1 MDSLSVGEFSCPVCF
16 EIYKNPVLLS
26 CSHSVC
32 KECLQQFW
40 KTKRTQEC
48 PVCRSRFLRE
58 KPPCNLALKNLCEMF
73 VKERNEKE
81 RNEKEICSLHRE
93 KLKLFCLDDKQPV
106 CLVCR
111 DSQKHTNHKFRPISE
126 VFRSYKEELNTA
138 LKSLQEKL
146 KHTENM
152 KGEFDKS
159 VGHIKTQAEHT
170 ERQIKEQFKKLHEFL
185 RHEEEATITELREE
199 EEQKSQMMKKKLEE
213 MNTHISALSHTIKD
227 MEEMMKANDDV
238 SFLKNFNVTMERVQ
252 ISQPDPQMTSG
263 AFIHVPHYLGNL
275 TFRVWK
281 KMRDI
286 VHKTPVILDP
296 NTANPHM
303 ILSDDLTSV
312 RFNYI
317 RQILPDNPE
326 RFDYYLCV
334 LGSEGFNSG
343 THCWDVE
350 VKHNIDWT
358 LGVTTA
364 SNQRKG
370 GFFFK
375 TDVWS
380 VGYIEDD
387 EDDLED
393 GVFNV
398 TQKLERV
405 RVHLDYV
412 GGKVSFS
419 DPVTNTHLHTFTHT
433 FTHTLLP
440 FFRSYDVT
448 SPLRILPVKF
458 TVISDPAH

>member
-1 MDSLSVGEFSCPVCF
+1 MDSLSVEELSCPVCC

-40 KTKRTQEC
+40 ETKRTQEC
-48 PVCRSRFLRE
+48 PVCRRRSSKDE
-58 KPPCNLALKNLCEMF
+58 PPCNLALKNLCEMF
-73 VKERNEKE
+73 VKEG
-81 RNEKEICSLHRE
+81 NEKEICSLHRE

-111 DSQKHTNHKFRPISE
+111 DSEKHVNHKFRPISE
-126 VFRSYKEELNTA
+126 VLPSYKEELNTA

-312 RFNYI
+312 RFSVNK
-317 RQILPDNPE
+317 QILPDNPE
-326 RFDYYLCV
+326 RFDCDECV

-370 GFFFK
+370 NDFFI

-380 VGYIEDD
+380 VEYIEDDDEDD
-387 EDDLED
+387 EDDPSST
-393 GVFNV
+393 VFKV
-398 TQKLERV
+398 KQKLERV
-405 RVHLDYV
+405 RVHLDYD

-440 FFRSYDVT
+440 FFYSYDVT
-448 SPLRILPVKF
+448 PLRILPVKCL
-458 TVISDPAH
+458 